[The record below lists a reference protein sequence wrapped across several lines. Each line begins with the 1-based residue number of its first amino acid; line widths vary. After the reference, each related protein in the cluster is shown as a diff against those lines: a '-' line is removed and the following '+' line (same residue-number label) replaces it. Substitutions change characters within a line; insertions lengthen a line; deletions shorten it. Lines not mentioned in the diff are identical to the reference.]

1 MSLRRPFRESWEQRD
16 YKKPARSLSPSAK
29 KPSWTPIRNLS
40 PSPERRS
47 VTFAPITQDSYQLKA
62 YIGPTVEDD
71 TDTDDYYPE
80 RLALTP
86 EPEEGRDDT
95 SNDEGSTTPVD
106 LFGQPPQPRQS
117 TLANESGSQHLDV
130 ASHAATIGAVSPRS
144 SDTPTPPTRPESDS
158 TTIYPED
165 SASNTP
171 SATGGDDSAISS
183 IPSPDLRLPTSSS
196 TIDIGT
202 ERNLLSSSTFPVH
215 LLRPVPDLPTLL
227 TQIAPVLGDPG
238 TISGPVH
245 FGTPPQ
251 IPQPTIFDQWTLASR
266 QKWIGPYDPLK
277 NSVLKEKPV
286 DANKQNHLQWERE
299 IRAEAFDL
307 DSFST
312 TGSSNRSRS
321 RSRPSTR
328 SSSGTAPGSSV
339 DSATTTTTA
348 TAKQPWKTR
357 QYSTDPH
364 LRTRHLAI
372 DLLQRKI
379 SHGELLS
386 LKLSIDARRDAI
398 AIGGAAGDIGGS
410 LGAGPGGGSG
420 SGSGN
425 GGRAGAGPAPG
436 DGAGTSVRGSG
447 VSNSTVH
454 TSSSRRTRD
463 SARNASMSVASGSS
477 GHTRGTSA
485 TRRARAS
492 GYDEYDQQQRRYRSG
507 DISASFETGR
517 YGSGGL
523 MLWRLVRVGAVV
535 DGLEHVAWWCVPERS
550 LGGFF

>member
-1 MSLRRPFRESWEQRD
+1 MSLRRPFRDSWEQRD

-47 VTFAPITQDSYQLKA
+47 VTFAPITQDSYQLIS
-62 YIGPTVEDD
+62 YISPTVEDD

-86 EPEEGRDDT
+86 EPEEDHHGTND
-95 SNDEGSTTPVD
+95 DEGSTTPEN
-106 LFGQPPQPRQS
+106 LFGQPHQPRRS
-117 TLANESGSQHLDV
+117 TFPNESGSQHLDL

-171 SATGGDDSAISS
+171 SATGGDDSAIPS

-196 TIDIGT
+196 TIDVDT
-202 ERNLLSSSTFPVH
+202 ERNLLSSANFPVH

-227 TQIAPVLGDPG
+227 TQVAPVLGDPG

-245 FGTPPQ
+245 FGAQPHPS
-251 IPQPTIFDQWTLASR
+251 QPTIFDQWTLASR

-299 IRAEAFDL
+299 IRAEALDL
-307 DSFST
+307 DSFPT
-312 TGSSNRSRS
+312 TVSSNRGRSRS
-321 RSRPSTR
+321 RLSTR
-328 SSSGTAPGSSV
+328 ASSGAAPRISAN
-339 DSATTTTTA
+339 SATTTTTA

-357 QYSTDPH
+357 QYSTDPY
-364 LRTRHLAI
+364 LRTRHLTI

-398 AIGGAAGDIGGS
+398 AIGGAAGDVGGS
-410 LGAGPGGGSG
+410 LVEGPGGVS
-420 SGSGN
+420 
-425 GGRAGAGPAPG
+425 GGRTGTGPAAG
-436 DGAGTSVRGSG
+436 DSAGTSVRGSG
-447 VSNSTVH
+447 VSNSTVR

-477 GHTRGTSA
+477 GHTRSISA

-507 DISASFETGR
+507 DISAAFETGR